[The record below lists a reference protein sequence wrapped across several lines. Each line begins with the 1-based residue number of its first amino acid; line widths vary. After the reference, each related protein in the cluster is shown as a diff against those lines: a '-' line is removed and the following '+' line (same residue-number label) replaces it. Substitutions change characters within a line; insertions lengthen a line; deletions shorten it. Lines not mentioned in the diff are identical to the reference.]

1 MSNMVSKTGFNVEVK
16 SLEEAQQ
23 MAHIIT
29 STSICPKDYIGK
41 SGDALVAMMLG
52 SEMGLNPIQALQN
65 IAVINGRPSLWGDA
79 MLALVQN
86 HPAFVSIEETFNPD
100 TMTASCTVVRKGGKP
115 HTCTFSQEDA
125 VLAGL
130 WGRNTWKQY
139 PKRMLQMRARGFALR
154 DQFADALNGLIS
166 AEEARDSEPE
176 PKNMGEA
183 QIVEPEAPQL
193 PLYEQSKFDENFSKW
208 EHLIQSG
215 KKDHN
220 GIIASIETKYALS
233 DEQMKKINNIKLTE
247 SAK

>member
-1 MSNMVSKTGFNVEVK
+1 
-16 SLEEAQQ
+16 
-23 MAHIIT
+23 MANIIK

-86 HPAFVSIEETFNPD
+86 HPAFVSIEETFNPE

-115 HTCTFSQEDA
+115 HTCSFSQEDA

-183 QIVEPEAPQL
+183 QIVEPEVPQL
-193 PLYEQSKFDENFSKW
+193 PRLSEDQFDELMGKYGEKVTNG
-208 EHLIQSG
+208 EGTAQELIDWLKG
-215 KKDHN
+215 KYTV
-220 GIIASIETKYALS
+220 SP
-233 DEQMKKINNIKLTE
+233 EQEDKINQLEPANA
-247 SAK
+247 SA